1 MRERIRRA
9 VLAIVR
15 ALSGPAACAAAA
27 LLCLGCH
34 ADLRAETRLAGYS
47 RAALNLCRAATGAS
61 VTATC
66 SSAAFCQAKSEL
78 ATKAYQAHLSAVAA
92 KTDGTALL
100 AAAKTA
106 DADARAACAAAG
118 VRVSAALLLG
128 TDPPPYVPV
137 WPSSSLYACVGGKT
151 CPKAGATQSEKD
163 AFDKKFHDHK
173 DSQEKPAP
181 QPRQAPK
188 SVLS

>member
-15 ALSGPAACAAAA
+15 ALNGPAACAAAA

-47 RAALNLCRAATGAS
+47 RSALNLCKAATGAS

-66 SSAAFCQAKSEL
+66 SSAALCQAKSEI

-92 KTDGTALL
+92 KADGTALL
-100 AAAKTA
+100 AAAKAA
-106 DADARAACAAAG
+106 DADAWAACAAAG
-118 VRVSAALLLG
+118 VKVSAALLLG

-137 WPSSSLYACVGGKT
+137 WTGPLYACVGGKT
-151 CPKAGATQSEKD
+151 CPKAGATQAEKD

-173 DSQEKPAP
+173 DSQDKPAP
-181 QPRQAPK
+181 QPKQAPK